1 MAVYWG
7 CHQRFF
13 KQLIVSLKVGKKK
26 LTSKQSQ
33 TLKVSVIVTGKHK
46 TQ

>member
-13 KQLIVSLKVGKKK
+13 KQLIVSLKVGKNKINF
-26 LTSKQSQ
+26 Q
-33 TLKVSVIVTGKHK
+33 TISKVSVLVTGKNK
-46 TQ
+46 NQ